1 MNLTALSNQL
11 QTLVDHF
18 ASEQFMYDVL
28 LAYEQSKAAIT
39 RLKKG
44 SLNLARNPNNPHDII
59 WKKKLYFKP
68 VHLNTDG
75 LSNST
80 AQDLHQLI
88 SDLNADPATHVH
100 QPRFIIVMNAAHL
113 LAVDTKTHDTLDI
126 ALTELPRHYD
136 FFLPW
141 AGMEKAVL
149 ATENIADVKA
159 ASNMAKLYDL
169 IRIDNPTPEQTHSLN
184 VFLSRLLFCFFAED
198 TDIFQPSQF
207 THAIHNHTAADGS
220 NVHTYLDTLFEV
232 MNTPKKQ
239 RPASLPQHLA
249 EFEYVNGG
257 LFRDPHPS
265 PVFDR
270 KSRDLLLTLGSL
282 DWAEINPD
290 IFGSMIQAVVMPD
303 QRGSLGMHYTSV
315 PNIMKVIEPLFLDEL
330 NAALDEAQFEPRKL
344 NALLERISRI
354 KLFDPACG
362 SGNFL
367 IIAYK
372 ELCAFEIRVLQRL
385 QTVQEI
391 ATGFELPQRELIPK
405 AQLGLASSYQMS
417 LFSRIELSQFYGI
430 EIDDFA
436 HEIAILSLWLAQHQ
450 MNVTFKKL
458 FGAANPTLPLAPS
471 GNIVHG
477 NACREDWEDICPKS
491 AEDEVYV
498 LGNPPYLGSAMQS
511 AAQKAYAAQVFADNV
526 RGYKN
531 LDFIA
536 CWFYKGA
543 QFIRNSRAQFAFVTT
558 NSICQGEQVA
568 LLWPHIFKHGLE
580 IGFAYTSFKWIN
592 NAKHNAGVTVAVIGV
607 RKADAKKPQYL
618 FTNGAKIQANNINAY
633 LAQGAGVIVEKC
645 KASISNLPPMTRG
658 EEVITGDPLILN
670 RHEKD
675 SLLAAVPT
683 AEKYLKR
690 IIGAKELIDSTF
702 RYVIY
707 PSIEQ
712 VDEASSIPELNA
724 LLTKALKIRREKRKL
739 AEYSNLQSM
748 FTGRILPTGF
758 ALAAPRVSSER
769 REYIPLTFIE
779 GDTFVSDAAQII
791 YNAEPWLFAALTS
804 KIHMTWVKAVCGRL
818 KTDYRYSSSL
828 CYNTFPFP
836 SISATQKAALEK
848 TAYGILDAREAH
860 SELTLAQMYDP
871 DKMPADLRAAH
882 HANDLAVER
891 CYRSRLFESDD
902 ERLAYL
908 FKEYERMIKEAQ
920 TQT

>member
-18 ASEQFMYDVL
+18 APEQFMYDVL

-88 SDLNADPATHVH
+88 SDLNADPTTHVH

-126 ALTELPRHYD
+126 TLSDLPRHYD

-141 AGMEKAVL
+141 AGREKAVL

-169 IRIDNPTPEQTHSLN
+169 IRIEQPTQAQNHSLN

-220 NVHTYLDTLFEV
+220 DVHTYLDTLFEV
-232 MNTPKKQ
+232 MNTPKNQ

-249 EFEYVNGG
+249 EFKYVNGG

-471 GNIVHG
+471 GKVGLATPAVKIG
-477 NACREDWEDICPKS
+477 KRF
-491 AEDEVYV
+491 
-498 LGNPPYLGSAMQS
+498 
-511 AAQKAYAAQVFADNV
+511 AQKV
-526 RGYKN
+526 RMMRCTF
-531 LDFIA
+531 LA
-536 CWFYKGA
+536 T
-543 QFIRNSRAQFAFVTT
+543 R
-558 NSICQGEQVA
+558 
-568 LLWPHIFKHGLE
+568 HI
-580 IGFAYTSFKWIN
+580 
-592 NAKHNAGVTVAVIGV
+592 
-607 RKADAKKPQYL
+607 
-618 FTNGAKIQANNINAY
+618 
-633 LAQGAGVIVEKC
+633 
-645 KASISNLPPMTRG
+645 
-658 EEVITGDPLILN
+658 
-670 RHEKD
+670 
-675 SLLAAVPT
+675 
-683 AEKYLKR
+683 
-690 IIGAKELIDSTF
+690 
-702 RYVIY
+702 
-707 PSIEQ
+707 
-712 VDEASSIPELNA
+712 
-724 LLTKALKIRREKRKL
+724 
-739 AEYSNLQSM
+739 
-748 FTGRILPTGF
+748 
-758 ALAAPRVSSER
+758 
-769 REYIPLTFIE
+769 
-779 GDTFVSDAAQII
+779 
-791 YNAEPWLFAALTS
+791 
-804 KIHMTWVKAVCGRL
+804 
-818 KTDYRYSSSL
+818 
-828 CYNTFPFP
+828 
-836 SISATQKAALEK
+836 
-848 TAYGILDAREAH
+848 
-860 SELTLAQMYDP
+860 
-871 DKMPADLRAAH
+871 
-882 HANDLAVER
+882 
-891 CYRSRLFESDD
+891 
-902 ERLAYL
+902 
-908 FKEYERMIKEAQ
+908 
-920 TQT
+920 